1 MVFSTQ
7 TKADIWGRSHVHAA
21 FRPFHTLSPQHAPDL
36 SSLPLSVVDELLLS
50 QPIGFSL
57 QSNILEDRRPR
68 HPSGPPS
75 RVSCVTSIHVH
86 SIDIYHTTMSP
97 SSSSQPEES
106 LPLLSPQPQHSPTLR
121 HKLSARRHV
130 PLTEK
135 AKGKQRAVEPDLEA
149 QPLIEEDLDGVDEEI
164 EKKEK
169 KVERGRRITVIFS
182 NEGKEG
188 NLELWVEPDETV
200 GKVKDQVSHH
210 YPVQYQTKA

>member
-1 MVFSTQ
+1 
-7 TKADIWGRSHVHAA
+7 
-21 FRPFHTLSPQHAPDL
+21 
-36 SSLPLSVVDELLLS
+36 
-50 QPIGFSL
+50 
-57 QSNILEDRRPR
+57 
-68 HPSGPPS
+68 
-75 RVSCVTSIHVH
+75 
-86 SIDIYHTTMSP
+86 MSP

>member
-1 MVFSTQ
+1 MIALFLPIPIV
-7 TKADIWGRSHVHAA
+7 VEVM
-21 FRPFHTLSPQHAPDL
+21 LSPPYK
-36 SSLPLSVVDELLLS
+36 LS
-50 QPIGFSL
+50 QNTKQTSW
-57 QSNILEDRRPR
+57 DRRP
-68 HPSGPPS
+68 HHSSGPPS

-149 QPLIEEDLDGVDEEI
+149 QPLMHEDLDGVDEET

-200 GKVKDQVSHH
+200 GKVKDQVSHPTICAKPGRH
-210 YPVQYQTKA
+210 PNPVDIC

>member
-1 MVFSTQ
+1 
-7 TKADIWGRSHVHAA
+7 
-21 FRPFHTLSPQHAPDL
+21 
-36 SSLPLSVVDELLLS
+36 
-50 QPIGFSL
+50 
-57 QSNILEDRRPR
+57 
-68 HPSGPPS
+68 
-75 RVSCVTSIHVH
+75 
-86 SIDIYHTTMSP
+86 MSP

-135 AKGKQRAVEPDLEA
+135 AKGKQRAVEPDSEA
-149 QPLIEEDLDGVDEEI
+149 QSLLDEDLEGVDEEI

-210 YPVQYQTKA
+210 YPVQYQDKPELAGHLLMIDTPPPVDSHTPLPPPDPFRPTINRRNPPSPMAAISRRKITETSINNGRRRWISPQRSRINRR

>member
-1 MVFSTQ
+1 
-7 TKADIWGRSHVHAA
+7 
-21 FRPFHTLSPQHAPDL
+21 
-36 SSLPLSVVDELLLS
+36 
-50 QPIGFSL
+50 
-57 QSNILEDRRPR
+57 
-68 HPSGPPS
+68 
-75 RVSCVTSIHVH
+75 
-86 SIDIYHTTMSP
+86 
-97 SSSSQPEES
+97 
-106 LPLLSPQPQHSPTLR
+106 
-121 HKLSARRHV
+121 LSARRHV

-149 QPLIEEDLDGVDEEI
+149 QPLIDENLDGVDEGI

-210 YPVQYQTKA
+210 YPL